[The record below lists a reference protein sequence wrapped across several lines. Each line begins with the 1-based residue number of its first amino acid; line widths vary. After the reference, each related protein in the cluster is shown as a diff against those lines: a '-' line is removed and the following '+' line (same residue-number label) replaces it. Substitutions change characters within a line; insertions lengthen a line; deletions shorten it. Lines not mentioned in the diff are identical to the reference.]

1 VLLYLL
7 AMGPLGGEPPE
18 LAVATPDRR
27 DSARTGTGKNGAA
40 PPRWLLIVKP
50 EQRELFEI
58 LRARLGGS
66 GVEVLVERRGR
77 ERRKGGL
84 GAGMDRRVTDRRRQR
99 PVALLS
105 AAVAVE
111 AGAPGSAAAAAPA
124 AAPGPGGAPLT
135 HPCPTC
141 ASAIELELPRFPHP
155 PARVEMQ
162 VAHVAGSSRD
172 PQHYVEIAAFTVSGR
187 LILSQRVPGR
197 RSL

>member
-1 VLLYLL
+1 
-7 AMGPLGGEPPE
+7 M
-18 LAVATPDRR
+18 
-27 DSARTGTGKNGAA
+27 GKNGAA

-99 PVALLS
+99 PVAVVS
-105 AAVAVE
+105 AAPTAKAEVPAPPPAV
-111 AGAPGSAAAAAPA
+111 AAAPA

-197 RSL
+197 RSR